1 MLLAI
6 IAATQYYSDLEK
18 KERPLVPPTII
29 SARAIKIGDL
39 GLHSAAA
46 SAMWV
51 YTIQKATENSE
62 KLPEL
67 IRNVTAIDP
76 KFSYPYAFAV
86 LVLPDITN
94 LPDEAIKIGEDG
106 IKNADKDWRIPYY
119 LATTYHINLKNREK
133 AAFYF
138 ELASRTPG
146 APLTI
151 QSMPARYGKYTDTR
165 EQTKQIWTSI
175 YESSN
180 DAVVKGRALNFIKQ
194 LDFLD
199 VLEKGVSIYRQRY
212 GKYPSNL
219 DDLVRVRI
227 LKEIPKSPIGL
238 EFYINQAGKVKY

>member
-6 IAATQYYSDLEK
+6 TATTQYYSDLEN
-18 KERPLVPPTII
+18 KERQLIPPTII
-29 SARAIKIGDL
+29 SARAIKMGDL

-51 YTIQKATENSE
+51 YTIQKATESSE

-67 IRNVTAIDP
+67 IRNVNSIDP

-94 LPDEAIKIGEDG
+94 LTDEAIEIGEDG

-119 LATTYHINLKNREK
+119 LATTYHISLKNREK

-138 ELASRTPG
+138 EIASRTPG
-146 APLTI
+146 APETVR
-151 QSMPARYGKYTDTR
+151 SMPARYGKYTDTR
-165 EQTKQIWTSI
+165 EQTKQIWASI

-180 DAVVKGRALNFIKQ
+180 DEVVKERALNFIKQ

-199 VLEKGVSIYRQRY
+199 ALEKGAGIYRQRY
-212 GKYPSNL
+212 GKYPQNL
-219 DDLVRVRI
+219 EELVRVRI

-238 EFYINQAGKVKY
+238 EFYINEVGKIKY